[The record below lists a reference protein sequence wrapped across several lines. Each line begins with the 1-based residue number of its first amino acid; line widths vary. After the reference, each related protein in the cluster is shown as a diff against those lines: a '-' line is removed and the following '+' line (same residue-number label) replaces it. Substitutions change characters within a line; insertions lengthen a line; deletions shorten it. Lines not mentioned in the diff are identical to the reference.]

1 MGPETINLYETQQT
15 CLSSLPFYLKV
26 SPCNRCRAEEDPTIN
41 FFGSMWATTV
51 VVPLVLLIALC
62 MKCAEAQLQ
71 GRALSNDGMTNIP
84 NLKYGLFVHFVPNLT
99 VNHNGGVVANANTL
113 ANGFDA
119 SQFAN
124 DLAVAEVQYVVFT
137 SWHANMVALWPSD
150 IMLEWDLPD
159 HRVDRD
165 LIGDIIAA
173 VGNKGIRIYL
183 YTHPRDGM
191 QFTDADREKTGWG
204 IDNGGAYNPGADFN
218 RTKWNA
224 FINDIY
230 GELMQRY
237 GQQIDGLFMDEGS
250 PQGDSETVV
259 DYPQLRSTIKA
270 TNPNANLIQND
281 YGNLYGLDM
290 GMKEYGGWGEFSQ
303 PNESLWPSYAEPVAA
318 IFTETW
324 WAASTTSTIRYSA
337 GSMLR
342 YTAFQAATNS
352 EGGGITWAAGPYADS
367 GWEPGVM
374 ATFQQ
379 IGSWISGIHESI
391 FDTRPSTSYPTK
403 PGTTI
408 GDVSW
413 GSATKSADDL
423 IEYIHVLKPPA
434 GLTLALPAP
443 RDGKVFSTGSRLPVS
458 TPVSLS
464 QNIKGVNITITG
476 SWDANLTVIRLT
488 VLSRSGP
495 VPLFRCSNGI
505 HHIDTTDSG
514 CETSSYSLDGP
525 LGYVHAIQLA
535 GTVPLY
541 RCYSASRGDHMDTTD
556 SSCEASSYVLD
567 GVIGYIYQAQVQDS
581 VPLYRCYSASTE
593 DHMDTTDAS
602 CESSRYYR
610 EGVLGYVV
618 V

>member
-1 MGPETINLYETQQT
+1 
-15 CLSSLPFYLKV
+15 
-26 SPCNRCRAEEDPTIN
+26 
-41 FFGSMWATTV
+41 MWSTTLV
-51 VVPLVLLIALC
+51 VQLVLLIALL

-71 GRALSNDGMTNIP
+71 ERALSNDGMTNIP
-84 NLKYGLFVHFVPNLT
+84 NLKYGLFVHLVPNLT
-99 VNHNGGVVANANTL
+99 VNHDGVVVADANAL

-119 SQFAN
+119 GQFAN
-124 DLAVAEVQYVVFT
+124 DLAVADVQYVVFT
-137 SWHANMVALWPSD
+137 AWHSKMVALWPSEK
-150 IMLEWDLPD
+150 MLEWELPG

-173 VGNKGIRIYL
+173 VGDKGIRTYL

-191 QFTDADREKTGWG
+191 EFTDADREKTGWG
-204 IDNGGAYNPGADFN
+204 VDTSWDGEGWNPGADFN

-224 FINDIY
+224 FVDDIY
-230 GELMQRY
+230 RELMQRY

-250 PQGDSETVV
+250 PQSDSERVV

-270 TNPNANLIQND
+270 INPNGSLIQNN

-318 IFTETW
+318 IFTKTW
-324 WAASTTSTIRYSA
+324 WAASMTSTIRYSA

-352 EGGGITWAAGPYADS
+352 EGGGIAWAAGPYADG

-379 IGSWISGIHESI
+379 MGSWMSGIRESI

-408 GDVSW
+408 ADVSW

-423 IEYIHVLKPPA
+423 IEYIHVLKAPA
-434 GLTLALPAP
+434 GLTLVLPAP
-443 RDGKVFSTGSRLPVS
+443 RDGKVFSVASRLPDS
-458 TPVSLS
+458 KPVELS
-464 QNIKGVNITITG
+464 QDTKGVNLTITG

-495 VPLFRCSNGI
+495 VPLYRCYSPSLTD
-505 HHIDTTDSG
+505 HMDTTDPS
-514 CETSSYSLDGP
+514 CEASSYSLDGL

-541 RCYSASRGDHMDTTD
+541 RCYSPSGTDHMDTTD
-556 SSCEASSYVLD
+556 PSCEASSYVLD
-567 GVIGYIYQAQVQDS
+567 GILGYVYQAQIQDS
-581 VPLYRCYSASTE
+581 VPLYRCYSTGLS
-593 DHMDTTDAS
+593 DHMDTTDPKCEAS
-602 CESSRYYR
+602 SYSLD
-610 EGVLGYVV
+610 GPLGYLLV
-618 V
+618 